1 MESHSYLED
10 FGEEDLISFENK
22 EKIHRVS
29 KLKSICQKSLDKNG
43 RTAQGLNAS
52 LSELNITAPDWMDEG
67 VQCEILKLGEG
78 QWVKGHVKI
87 RVVVDFY
94 PDQVTEPSSE
104 PNTSDE

>member
-10 FGEEDLISFENK
+10 FGDEDLISFESK

-52 LSELNITAPDWMDEG
+52 LSELNLTAPDWMDEG
-67 VQCEILKLGEG
+67 VECEILKLGDG
-78 QWVKGHVKI
+78 QWSKGRIKI

-94 PDQVTEPSSE
+94 PDQTIETASE
-104 PNTSDE
+104 PNAFDL